1 MTPRRKVFRWKAIVP
16 LGLFLVLLAVAVL
29 LLLDSLVRRGIENTG
44 SYLVGARVDLTS
56 ADVRLGEGSVRLRGL
71 QVTNPDAPMTNLI
84 EADEIVID
92 VRKTPLLSKRVHI
105 DTVALRGIRFG
116 TPREESGALENP
128 PEGAGRIRQEVDQ
141 WASRVAIPPLT
152 LEGLGQAIDVGA
164 LSPDSLRTL
173 GAARAI
179 TTDADSMLGA
189 WTAQLAR
196 LNPMP
201 RVDSARALLE
211 RLRAADPVRLGVT
224 GTAQLANDARSMLA
238 GLEQMRTGVAALDT
252 VARSGVTRVGADV
265 RALAD
270 ARAVDYRYALSLLKL
285 PSLDAPSLSPAIFGD
300 AALQWMR
307 PVLYWA
313 HLAEEYLPP
322 GLDPRRRAGPQRA
335 RARGTTVVFPGGA
348 PEPRFVLEHADADLE
363 IGTGAA
369 AGQYRA
375 LVSGLSSAPTLYG
388 KPVELEI
395 ARAEGAQGPRGARV
409 FARLAHQTRP
419 IEDSLDVVLTDLPLP
434 TLDLG
439 SVGAQLALGQ
449 GSTTLQL
456 SRVGDRIDARWRWA
470 TANATWQRIGAAGT
484 SPDTARIGTRA
495 WADALLWRAVSRMR
509 EVEIDVRL
517 SGTIAQPALGVRSNV
532 GDVVARSLRAA
543 VGEEVARA
551 EQQVRARVDAL
562 VADGVQRA
570 TLAADDLER
579 RAAAEIGVPL
589 AEVENVR
596 ALIEQELRRLTGG
609 VPRLR
614 LP

>member
-1 MTPRRKVFRWKAIVP
+1 MTPRVKVFRWKAIVP
-16 LGLFLVLLAVAVL
+16 LGLFLVLLVVAFVL
-29 LLLDSLVRRGIENTG
+29 LLDTLVRRSIEDTG
-44 SYLVGARVDLTS
+44 TYLVGARVDLAS

-84 EADEIVID
+84 QADEIVID

-116 TPREESGALENP
+116 TPREESGALEHP

-141 WASRVAIPPLT
+141 WASRIAIPPLS
-152 LEGLGQAIDVGA
+152 LEGLGQAVDVGA
-164 LSPDSLRTL
+164 LSPDSLRTIV
-173 GAARAI
+173 AARGIA
-179 TTDADSMLGA
+179 TEADSMLDA
-189 WTAQLAR
+189 WTGRLAQ

-201 RVDSARALLE
+201 RLDSARALLE
-211 RLRAADPVRLGVT
+211 RLRAADPIRLGVT
-224 GTAQLANDARSMLA
+224 GTAQLANDARNTLT
-238 GLEQMRTGVAALDT
+238 GLEQMQTGVAALDSA
-252 VARSGVTRVGADV
+252 ARNGVDRVGADV
-265 RALAD
+265 RGLAD
-270 ARAVDYRYALSLLKL
+270 TRSADFRYALGLLKL

-307 PVLYWA
+307 PVLYWV

-335 RARGTTVVFPGGA
+335 RARGTTVLFPRGA

-369 AGQYRA
+369 AGAYRA
-375 LVSGLSSAPTLYG
+375 MVSGLSSAPTLYG
-388 KPVELEI
+388 KPVELEV
-395 ARAEGAQGPRGARV
+395 ARAEGAQGPRQARV
-409 FARLAHQTRP
+409 FARLAHQQEP
-419 IEDSLDVVLTDLPLP
+419 IQDSVDVVLTGLPLP

-439 SVGAQLALGQ
+439 AVGAQLSLGE
-449 GSTTLQL
+449 GRTTLQL
-456 SRVGDRIDARWRWA
+456 QRVGDRIDARWRWA
-470 TANATWQRIGAAGT
+470 TANATWQRIGGGASSA
-484 SPDTARIGTRA
+484 DTARIGTRA
-495 WADALLWRAVSRMR
+495 WADALLWRALSGMR

-517 SGTIAQPALGVRSNV
+517 SGTTAQPSLGVRSNV

-551 EQQVRARVDAL
+551 ERAVRARVDAL

-589 AEVENVR
+589 EEIENVR
-596 ALIEQELRRLTGG
+596 ALMEQELRRLTGG